1 MLAAGVAQALG
12 RDALA
17 VTSSMPVEAPAEI
30 AAVLDEVGMKA
41 PEGAVTTLDAIDR
54 GAGDVVFLGTSPP
67 ASLAGEPVWNVALF
81 QGSGELERLATARI
95 ARDRIERY
103 LERMRRLA

>member
-17 VTSSMPVEAPAEI
+17 VTSSMPVEAPTEI

-41 PEGAVTTLDAIDR
+41 PEGAVTTLDAINR

-67 ASLAGEPVWNVALF
+67 ASLVGEPVWNVALF

-103 LERMRRLA
+103 LERMRHLA